1 MSMAALLLRYT
12 VDDLDS
18 FPDDGNRYELV
29 DGALLVTP
37 APMPAHE
44 LVLLRIRD
52 QLVGHL
58 GRTALV
64 FTRGAVELRPRNH
77 LEPDLLV
84 FPADQPVARRWSEMH
99 GFWLA
104 VEVSGR
110 HSRRYDRDVKHQAYL
125 RLGVPEVWRVD
136 LLDRCVEVRRTDQLG
151 LTVHRDRLDWR
162 APGAAAALSLDL
174 AAVFAEIQ
182 GDD

>member
-1 MSMAALLLRYT
+1 MSMAALLPRYT

-52 QLVGHL
+52 ELVSHL

-64 FTRGAVELRPRNH
+64 FTRGAVEVRPRNH

-84 FPADQPVARRWSEMH
+84 FPADLPVARRWSEMH

-136 LLDRCVEVRRTDQLG
+136 LDDRCIEASRTAQLG
-151 LTVHRDRLDWR
+151 LTVHRGRMEWR
-162 APGAAAALSLDL
+162 APRAATALALDL
-174 AAVFAEIQ
+174 DAVFAGID

>member
-1 MSMAALLLRYT
+1 MPMAALLSRYT

-52 QLVGHL
+52 ALVSHL
-58 GRTALV
+58 ERTALV
-64 FTRGAVELRPRNH
+64 FTRGAVEVRPRNH

-84 FPADQPVARRWSEMH
+84 YPADRPVARRWSDMP

-110 HSRRYDRDVKHQAYL
+110 HSRQYDRDVKQQAYL
-125 RLGVPEVWRVD
+125 RLGVTEVWRAD
-136 LLDRCVEVRRTDQLG
+136 LQDHCIEVSRTDRSG
-151 LTVHRDRLDWR
+151 VMVHRVRMDWQ
-162 APGAAAALSLDL
+162 APEGAAVLPLDL
-174 AAVFAEIQ
+174 RDVFAGIHS
-182 GDD
+182 DD